1 MYDVSL
7 FLFTIT
13 VLVSKALL
21 FTYILLF
28 LNNKSKVLFLYFKK
42 RHNNQMK
49 RYCFFFFIDY
59 TLNFDFTL
67 RTTPSMLIKSFIH
80 LHAFYIL
87 VFSIVF
93 VPYVN
98 SESAA

>member
-59 TLNFDFTL
+59 FKLRFYSPNDALYAYKIIHTFTCIL
-67 RTTPSMLIKSFIH
+67 HFSFFNRACTICQ
-80 LHAFYIL
+80 
-87 VFSIVF
+87 
-93 VPYVN
+93 
-98 SESAA
+98 